1 MASVRSPYT
10 TPSPAT
16 RRSLLIRFLHAVTRA
31 RAEGEHAR
39 IRQVEELTN
48 GGQGIEERTEETFNE
63 KTGVRRVVTVRRLT
77 PGDWRGHFAL
87 LDRMDK
93 LAAARTDPA
102 TPTGARPPERQG
114 GKGMDFLEIVRQ
126 AYALSRAQ
134 AQDPRALGPVS

>member
-1 MASVRSPYT
+1 M
-10 TPSPAT
+10 
-16 RRSLLIRFLHAVTRA
+16 IRFFRAVTRA

-48 GGQGIEERTEETFNE
+48 GGQVIEERTEETFNE

-93 LAAARTDPA
+93 LAAARTDQA
-102 TPTGARPPERQG
+102 APTGARPEEGQG
-114 GKGMDFLEIVRQ
+114 GKGMDSLEIV
-126 AYALSRAQ
+126 
-134 AQDPRALGPVS
+134 G